1 MRKLDLFLEGRTTN
15 WGKAFSGMHF
25 IIYKYC
31 AVPVILKKEP
41 N

>member
-1 MRKLDLFLEGRTTN
+1 MRYIDLFLEGIKTN

-31 AVPVILKKEP
+31 AVAVIRKKER